1 MAVGTVRWTGSL
13 ENTDTSSWSDQSHW
27 SGEPNTASLIEICGG
42 VTVRAAQ
49 ARARVSTGVHVH
61 M

>member
-1 MAVGTVRWTGSL
+1 MAVDTVRWTGSL
-13 ENTDTSSWSDQSHW
+13 ESSWSDQSYW

-49 ARARVSTGVHVH
+49 ARAPPDGGHI
-61 M
+61 